1 MKREEEGGNYRT
13 YYYKKMISALMH
25 MYRTA
30 KVDILK
36 NFGAELSQFV
46 LGIRMMVAKDTQTRG
61 VQYEAYNS
69 PLSLPIYRLMCE
81 KMFSSPNPEHIFL
94 RAFLTVEWS
103 LMDRVGNC
111 FARM

>member
-61 VQYEAYNS
+61 VQCEAYNS

-81 KMFSSPNPEHIFL
+81 TMFSSPNPEHIFL